1 MGEEKVKR
9 NYKDSIF
16 RSLFNNEKELLSL
29 YNALTGKN
37 YPEGTE
43 IEIVTLDNAVFD
55 SKKNDL
61 AFIVDKKF
69 INLTEH
75 QSTLSPNMPLR
86 FLEYIAKEYQK
97 LHFSN
102 AVYSEVLVKLPTP
115 EFYVLYNGTKDA
127 PLEQTLKLSDAF
139 VGECDKISLDLLV
152 KVINVNYDKG
162 AAILDRCSTLKEYSM
177 FIHKVRTVRDELGDL
192 DMAIDASIRECISEG
207 ILAEFLKNNKGDV
220 MSFLEVN
227 LTEEEKDAIR
237 RQDGYNEGIRDTAIK
252 MKEEG
257 FEYDVIERITSLS
270 KEEIE
275 KL

>member
-1 MGEEKVKR
+1 MGEDRVKR
-9 NYKDSIF
+9 TYNNPV
-16 RSLFNNEKELLSL
+16 FN
-29 YNALTGKN
+29 G
-37 YPEGTE
+37 
-43 IEIVTLDNAVFD
+43 
-55 SKKNDL
+55 KKNDL

-75 QSTLSPNMPLR
+75 QSTFSPNIPIR

-102 AVYSEVLVKLPTP
+102 AVYSESLVELPTP

-139 VGECDKISLDLLV
+139 VGEYDKISLDLMV
-152 KVINVNYDKG
+152 KVINVNYEKG
-162 AAILDRCSTLKEYSM
+162 ADILDRCRTLKEYSM

-237 RQDGYNEGIRDTAIK
+237 RQDGYNEAVRDTALK
-252 MKEEG
+252 MKE
-257 FEYDVIERITSLS
+257 DNMPIETIAKYTGLS